1 MALTK
6 ATYAM
11 IDGDTAN
18 VKDYGAVGDGVTDDT
33 QAIYNALHSGMK
45 SVFLSDGSYFLSPTT
60 MQGLPFNGLT
70 VPTGVKFYGSPGA
83 SLLLQSGGDYSHVVI
98 VDQNATDVLIDGIII
113 EGNDAYSNGI
123 VLSGLG
129 GTTANDNCFA
139 NNCIVKNV
147 ISELVVRS
155 VAQGGLYQREGGCA
169 YVMELNGSGGL
180 MGCSAIGCQ
189 FGIRYAPGAGEKN
202 YYTINNFYAEG
213 CESILNTTPSNFDNR
228 DYAQNASYSVIMRQG
243 LVVDGLTFKNCGAS
257 SNARTSLSFSWV
269 DTSGENG
276 GRATGN
282 YYPWAGIRR
291 TAAPSTYEG
300 LNWAAETFNAA
311 DTEWNS
317 ASTYSAGNRVKVT
330 NNSQLGALF
339 CFGRVG
345 GVTISNVRG
354 WNDHFTGVYP
364 KIGALFRGIMRG
376 VSISNVH
383 VDVSA
388 KSIVHFGTA
397 PSTTWD
403 LQPFMIC
410 QYVFVDNVFNI
421 GPSDNV
427 CTSDMPWNGNWYT
440 SFGSTISVNYQK
452 NVQYVYLTNI
462 RARGVSVEIVAPS
475 LKTEAPAEVV
485 TFDDQTFLQYV
496 NVATNATRS
505 GKFSEFASALS
516 NFADTGIVS
525 ENLRGY
531 FSADDAMYYGS
542 AGQFLSSGA
551 GSPESVVTAPVGS
564 LYLRNDG
571 STSTTLYVKTSG
583 TGNTGWTAK

>member
-1 MALTK
+1 MLTK
-6 ATYAM
+6 VTYSM
-11 IDGDTAN
+11 IDGNTVN
-18 VKDYGAVGDGVTDDT
+18 VKDFGAVGDGVTDDT
-33 QAIYNALHSGMK
+33 QAIQAALNSGEK
-45 SVFLSDGSYFLSPTT
+45 SIFLSDGQYFLDPAT
-60 MQGLPFNGLT
+60 MQGLPFNGLN

-83 SLLLQSGGDYSHVVI
+83 SLLLESGSNYSHIVI
-98 VDQNATDVLIDGIII
+98 VGQNATDVLIDGIII
-113 EGNDAYSNGI
+113 EGNDAFSNGI

-129 GTTANDNCFA
+129 GATANDNCYA
-139 NNCIVKNV
+139 INCVVKNIV
-147 ISELVVRS
+147 SELVVRPVS
-155 VAQGGLYQREGGCA
+155 QGGLYQREGGAA
-169 YVMELNGSGGL
+169 YIMELNGSGGII
-180 MGCSAIGCQ
+180 GCSAIGCQ
-189 FGIRYAPGAGEKN
+189 FAIRYAPGAGEKN

-228 DYAQNASYSVIMRQG
+228 DYAQNSSYSVIMRQG
-243 LVVDGLTFKNCGAS
+243 LVIDGLTFKNCGAS
-257 SNARTSLSFSWV
+257 TNERTALSFSWV
-269 DTSGENG
+269 NTASENG

-291 TAAPSTYEG
+291 NNAPSSYEG

-311 DTEWNS
+311 DTEWNP
-317 ASTYSAGNRVKVT
+317 AATYSAGNRVKVT

-354 WNDHFTGVYP
+354 WNDHFTGTYP

-383 VDVSA
+383 VDVA
-388 KSIVHFGTA
+388 TKSIVHFGTA

-421 GPSDNV
+421 GASDNV

-440 SFGSTISVNYQK
+440 SFAATISVNYQK

-462 RARGVSVEIVAPS
+462 RARGVSVEIVAAS
-475 LKTEAPAEVV
+475 LKTEAPAEAV
-485 TFDDQTFLQYV
+485 TFDDQTFLQYT

-516 NFADTGIVS
+516 NFTETGSVA

-531 FSADDAMYYGS
+531 FSASDAVYIGDV
-542 AGQFLSSGA
+542 GQFIGSGVN
-551 GSPESVVTAPVGS
+551 SPEGVVTAPIGS
-564 LYLRNDG
+564 LYMRQNG
-571 STSTTLYVKTSG
+571 GAGTSLYVKETG